1 MYMGFFA
8 LPRVRRV
15 RIPNNRVKRAAFMPN
30 SKKAMDAVCLAV
42 KLLLESGSETYR
54 AEETAVH
61 MFHGFG
67 VEQA

>member
-1 MYMGFFA
+1 
-8 LPRVRRV
+8 
-15 RIPNNRVKRAAFMPN
+15 MPN